1 MQGAGFT
8 PITAQPVPHL
18 SSQSFHPLPF
28 RHRQAPGKALQPLSY
43 GSKRAQL
50 HPCTGLPVL
59 HLLASSIAS
68 TANRSSAA
76 PEVSAVGAGS
86 VNNGNNQRLES
97 SANDNTQRLDSSAN
111 DNNQRPDSG
120 ANDNNQ
126 HLGSSAGPSTSSS
139 RSKDSLPAPLVRRL
153 SNMQTASDAADA
165 LLEAKM
171 PGCATPSER
180 AAHQI
185 ILAALDR
192 GNLRLALSVYDS
204 MCQARGRVAMSESM
218 SASAANSPA
227 NTTTSS
233 SSSSSPSSSA
243 PAGSAAAAQ
252 RPPSFSRGLGG
263 TALDD
268 EEDALFSWPPA
279 SIHTTS
285 ALVLG
290 LCRQLAI
297 AEALALVN
305 GITGRGLPRHDAIS
319 FGKVIASPLAPTQT
333 LTVVPPQEGCM
344 MVADAFSKYEY
355 EVFTGTV
362 VSTKSEALQG
372 ERVTFVCS
380 PGPDRGSSTT
390 SSGSGSL
397 KGASQPRRKAQQGLL
412 PSNPPG
418 TKPGEALTAT
428 NHRTNTVMELLPPP
442 VSSTQ
447 QGVLPSWVLPAAVM
461 LSGGDAASSLIDPS
475 MPLMLAA
482 GAGGLLGSA
491 VLGNSLVLPRLRQLP
506 DQALASEYMR
516 QMLLQQYAQLGTK
529 VEAVLGECGED
540 IRVLARLWQL
550 QNKMQS
556 VGTMMSASYGARME
570 RVITA
575 RSNIEQRLAKKLE
588 LLEGYG
594 RVMNMIEIEVEID
607 TEVPA
612 AEFEGI
618 AEQMQRLDDLEGLQ
632 DDWRVQAEARDEVE
646 RLLRTL

>member
-1 MQGAGFT
+1 
-8 PITAQPVPHL
+8 
-18 SSQSFHPLPF
+18 
-28 RHRQAPGKALQPLSY
+28 
-43 GSKRAQL
+43 
-50 HPCTGLPVL
+50 
-59 HLLASSIAS
+59 
-68 TANRSSAA
+68 
-76 PEVSAVGAGS
+76 
-86 VNNGNNQRLES
+86 
-97 SANDNTQRLDSSAN
+97 
-111 DNNQRPDSG
+111 
-120 ANDNNQ
+120 
-126 HLGSSAGPSTSSS
+126 
-139 RSKDSLPAPLVRRL
+139 
-153 SNMQTASDAADA
+153 MQTASDAADA
-165 LLEAKM
+165 LLEAL
-171 PGCATPSER
+171 PGCTAPSER
-180 AAHQI
+180 AARHI

-192 GNLRLALSVYDS
+192 GNLQLALSLYDN
-204 MCQARGRVAMSESM
+204 MCQARGRLAMFMSM
-218 SASAANSPA
+218 GASATTAAAASSSPPSSFAAAGPASAAQQPL
-227 NTTTSS
+227 
-233 SSSSSPSSSA
+233 
-243 PAGSAAAAQ
+243 
-252 RPPSFSRGLGG
+252 SRTVGG
-263 TALDD
+263 ATLDEE
-268 EEDALFSWPPA
+268 EEDAPFSWPPA
-279 SIHTTS
+279 TIRTTS

-297 AEALALVN
+297 TEALALVN

-362 VSTKSEALQG
+362 VSTKSEALQNNSNLLYTALRMVGLMRRPAPAAVHEFVVQAPDGNSRTFRVATPTADVPAQQG

-380 PGPDRGSSTT
+380 PGPNRGSSSSS
-390 SSGSGSL
+390 SSGSGSN
-397 KGASQPRRKAQQGLL
+397 KGAVQPRRKAKQGLL
-412 PSNPPG
+412 PPNPPG
-418 TKPGEALTAT
+418 RKPGEALTAT

-447 QGVLPSWVLPAAVM
+447 QGVLPGWVLPAAVL

-516 QMLLQQYAQLGTK
+516 QTLLGQYAQLGTK

-556 VGTMMSASYGARME
+556 VGASMSASYGARME

-575 RSNIEQRLAKKLE
+575 RSNIEQRLSKKLE